1 MELAADFEPETSWE
15 NTSSSRKMQVSA
27 FIGKDLPFL
36 PGRWLVRQTGV
47 ADNQSLHVYCPM
59 FKAGPAD

>member
-15 NTSSSRKMQVSA
+15 NTSSSRKMQASA

-36 PGRWLVRQTGV
+36 PGLG
-47 ADNQSLHVYCPM
+47 
-59 FKAGPAD
+59 